1 MKISKNQL
9 RRIIREE
16 YYRVQ
21 EQVELKINN
30 GGFDHHFPT
39 IDFAEISEAATTAW
53 VDQEISS
60 FDRLDPSMMGNAETV
75 EVAKENWGK
84 QVEAAANDLVVAL
97 EENMRRAALEVFTEV
112 TQRLID
118 GEFGGQS

>member
-1 MKISKNQL
+1 M
-9 RRIIREE
+9 
-16 YYRVQ
+16 Q

-39 IDFAEISEAATTAW
+39 IDFAEISESAATAW

-75 EVAKENWGK
+75 EVAKENWGI
-84 QVEAAANDLVVAL
+84 QVEAAAQDLVVAL
-97 EENMRRAALEVFTEV
+97 EENMRRAALEVFTEI
-112 TQRLID
+112 TQSLID
-118 GEFGGQS
+118 GKYGGQS